1 MFDEKTIKLTEL
13 EEALLEK
20 IQHNFPIVKRPFD
33 ELGAQL
39 GISGQEVIEILQK
52 LKSRGIIRLIG
63 GVFDP
68 RKLGFKGTLV
78 GLKVD
83 KDYIEK
89 VVEKIN
95 RCHGVSHNYLR
106 DHEYNLWF
114 TLIMPSREEIDAF
127 IDSLRKEEGV
137 INLVELPAKRIFKID
152 VRFKIKD

>member
-1 MFDEKTIKLTEL
+1 MSDEKTIKLTEL

-20 IQHNFPIVKRPFD
+20 IQHNFPIVERPFD

-127 IDSLRKEEGV
+127 IDSLRKEKGV

>member
-1 MFDEKTIKLTEL
+1 VSDEKTIKLTEL

-20 IQHNFPIVKRPFD
+20 IQHNFPIVERPFD

-127 IDSLRKEEGV
+127 IDSLRKEKGV

>member
-1 MFDEKTIKLTEL
+1 MSNEKKIKLTEL

-20 IQHNFPIVKRPFD
+20 IQHNFPIVERPFD

-39 GISGQEVIEILQK
+39 GLSGEKTIELLKK
-52 LKSRGIIRLIG
+52 LKSEGIIRLIG

-68 RKLGFKGTLV
+68 RKLGFKGTLI

-83 KDYIEK
+83 KNHIDKI
-89 VVEKIN
+89 VERIN
-95 RCHGVSHNYLR
+95 KCHGVSHNYLR

-114 TLIMPSREEIDAF
+114 TLIMPSKEEIDAF
-127 IDSLRKEEGV
+127 IEELRKEDGV
-137 INLVELPAKRIFKID
+137 ISLIELPAKRIFKID